1 MLWVF
6 SSPFFFFLSYSC
18 EPSISG
24 SVRRRCEGPGK
35 SLSNDRADRGGC
47 LLLEKVAVGRP
58 MLTQHPTGSSPSSLS
73 ATPHSRT
80 SALQAL
86 QAPNERQPNQLPH
99 TAGELSVLLP
109 ARAPCGPARELCW
122 GQVNLTFPRAARAGG
137 ARGGPS
143 AN

>member
-1 MLWVF
+1 
-6 SSPFFFFLSYSC
+6 
-18 EPSISG
+18 
-24 SVRRRCEGPGK
+24 
-35 SLSNDRADRGGC
+35 
-47 LLLEKVAVGRP
+47 

-122 GQVNLTFPRAARAGG
+122 GQVNLTFPLTAQSGIALLEPITYPAQINCYCVPCIFFVALNTREPYRAIEDGLNSLQYLGTLHTG
-137 ARGGPS
+137 ACNSLNG
-143 AN
+143 